1 MKKGTIIGLLA
12 GLLLNE
18 EKLTPINMAVAT
30 TAGGM
35 AASSLSE
42 AATAPDTKE
51 TITTTLLYC
60 SVPSEARGFAPGDR
74 VYVRNSE
81 SQVFNQKEVFVK
93 GTVPGA
99 SMRVIVGCDD
109 ELLNVHELFLD
120 RTRISEPPEPD
131 WMDGPSPKPVPWP
144 SVGRNPNLN

>member
-42 AATAPDTKE
+42 AADAPDTKE

-60 SVPSEARGFAPGDR
+60 SVPSDPQKLRKHFHI
-74 VYVRNSE
+74 E
-81 SQVFNQKEVFVK
+81 SPFSHLTCGN
-93 GTVPGA
+93 
-99 SMRVIVGCDD
+99 
-109 ELLNVHELFLD
+109 
-120 RTRISEPPEPD
+120 
-131 WMDGPSPKPVPWP
+131 
-144 SVGRNPNLN
+144 